1 MSDTLVSRTVGLAG
15 GMAGGLIAGAI
26 FKQIWKFASGK
37 EEAPQAT
44 SEEYGWREVLVAA
57 AIQGAI
63 YGMVKAA
70 IDRSTVHG
78 TPRSGRK

>member
-1 MSDTLVSRTVGLAG
+1 MSDTLISRSVGLVG
-15 GMAGGLIAGAI
+15 GMAGGLVAGAI

-44 SEEYGWREVLVAA
+44 SEEYGWGEVLVAA

-78 TPRSGRK
+78 APKGRGR